1 MPDLSIYPPTTRG
14 ALGFAGKVSIYIRT
28 YKRDI
33 AWLDFCLQSIH
44 RNLKGWDEIVVGVP
58 EGQEHHLRF
67 LESERKVSCPLFRED
82 YVGQQVAKL
91 QAHRHVRGD
100 YVFFVDSDVIFLPS
114 ADVRDFLEDGVPL
127 IRKVRYA
134 TLARQAEAEVK
145 WQASVENLFGEQPEW
160 EYMRSHGSRLYHTDT
175 LRAFEARFP
184 DLETYARGVPK
195 RLFSEFNLLGY
206 FAEKYEPARY
216 RFADTEAI
224 PMRPPCSRQ
233 FWTVDGIT
241 PATLAELAALGFHL
255 RWPSTLS
262 PLDKF
267 KRWLSQTTRH
277 AKQCL
282 KPGKSP

>member
-1 MPDLSIYPPTTRG
+1 M
-14 ALGFAGKVSIYIRT
+14 AKVSIYIRT

-58 EGQEHHLRF
+58 EGQEEHLRF
-67 LESERKVSCPLFRED
+67 LESERKVSCPRFRED

-100 YVFFVDSDVIFLPS
+100 YVFFVDSDVIFLPG
-114 ADVRDFLEDGVPL
+114 ADVRDFLEDGKPV
-127 IRKVRYA
+127 IGKISYEA
-134 TLARQAEAEVK
+134 LALQGEPAVK
-145 WQASVENLFGEQPEW
+145 WQAAVERLFGEKPEW

-175 LRAFEARFP
+175 LRTFEARFP
-184 DLETYARGVPK
+184 DLEAYAHTVPK
-195 RLFSEFNLLGY
+195 RLFSEFNHLGF
-206 FAEKYEPARY
+206 FAEKYESGRY
-216 RFADTEAI
+216 RFIDTDTE
-224 PMRPPCSRQ
+224 PMRPTCSLQ

-241 PATLAELAALGFHL
+241 PSTLSELASLGFHP

-277 AKQCL
+277 TKQWIQARRRRD
-282 KPGKSP
+282 S